1 MKNNPLYKKAYANMQ
16 PGVITADGFLGDD
29 TRSLA
34 DIIEA
39 DEEAFAALGLEF
51 EEVAQK
57 LRQLQTEGLRGLG
70 EPVTVEGKWLVR
82 VDDAR
87 GRLPSPFEDGIF
99 RKVNT
104 EVLNKKNNT
113 RIVFTDL
120 SLHLME
126 KYHFLEGKGSPF
138 RLEPADIKAVL
149 YDTEE

>member
-29 TRSLA
+29 TRPLV

-57 LRQLQTEGLRGLG
+57 LRQLQEAGLAGLG
-70 EPVTVEGKWLVR
+70 EPITVEEKWLVR

-99 RKVNT
+99 KKINT
-104 EVLNKKNNT
+104 EVLNKHNNA

-149 YDTEE
+149 YDTEN